1 MLFISLLGLIPFEI
15 FNISTI
21 NIIALDLKYFSGHL
35 PVNMG
40 LWIPN
45 LEEIYLG
52 HNRLSGLIPSSISNV
67 SKLTQIEMTS
77 NSFTGF
83 VPSTLEKAFKS
94 FNVECEVLR
103 DIRHR
108 NLTKIVSSCS
118 DPDFLA
124 LLLVYMPNRSLEKWL
139 YPHNYCLTI
148 LKRLTIMIDVAS
160 ALQYLDHGQRMP
172 IIHCDL
178 KPNNILLDKDMI
190 AHVCD
195 FGIAKL

>member
-83 VPSTLEKAFKS
+83 VPSTLVLEILLNQLNGILLASIANLSTSFHAFEAFGCQIKGELPIGIGILS
-94 FNVECEVLR
+94 G
-103 DIRHR
+103 
-108 NLTKIVSSCS
+108 LTT
-118 DPDFLA
+118 
-124 LLLVYMPNRSLEKWL
+124 LLLDSNELTGFILSTLERLENLAQLSLE
-139 YPHNYCLTI
+139 HN
-148 LKRLTIMIDVAS
+148 
-160 ALQYLDHGQRMP
+160 
-172 IIHCDL
+172 DL
-178 KPNNILLDKDMI
+178 K
-190 AHVCD
+190 
-195 FGIAKL
+195 